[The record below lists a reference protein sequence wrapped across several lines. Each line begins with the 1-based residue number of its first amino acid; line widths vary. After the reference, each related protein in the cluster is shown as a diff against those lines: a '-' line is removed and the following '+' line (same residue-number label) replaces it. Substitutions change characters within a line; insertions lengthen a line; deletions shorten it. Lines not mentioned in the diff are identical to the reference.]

1 MKIKT
6 KNAKETRAFA
16 QKLAK
21 DFVEKRGPLILALSG
36 DLGTGKTTFT
46 QSFAKALGVKKRI
59 LSPTFLIMKRFPLKM
74 SNFQNLYHLDAYR
87 IKAPDL
93 KKLNVEDVFKGQ
105 NIVLIEWAD
114 RVKEILPKG
123 TIWIRFEHGKG
134 ENERQITIN

>member
-6 KNAKETRAFA
+6 KNAKETKSLA

>member
-6 KNAKETRAFA
+6 KGARETRGLA